1 MVNQLLLSPPEKP
14 SVFALHEP
22 RMGALESLVGSLE
35 FSSVTAKLALSVGLP
50 LFGDDTDTDGNDTT
64 LNDEEW
70 LSSPTQKKK
79 FLSPPVRSL
88 SLEPL
93 TDLSF
98 AANGHLCNTSLHSF
112 SVPHDVIPRI
122 DVTEFHK
129 LITGEY
135 ANRFDRIMTVD
146 CRFPYE
152 YEGGHIENAINISL
166 LQLLEKH
173 FALNDPPVESN
184 PAQKTLLVFH
194 CEYSLLRGPTMALH
208 LRKLDRLHN
217 ADRYPYLTYPDILVL
232 EGGYKS
238 FFDKYTHLCTPQG
251 YVEMRDRKHKKVCEV
266 EMNKVLLALKL
277 MRTKSN
283 VSKPRPSFAHT
294 RSSSLS
300 SSTASIESQANNQP
314 NQLCIRRSGLK
325 KVHKRNSR
333 DSRPL
338 FTQSLHNLSQDTHEH
353 TSAYAATYN
362 NDYFAP
368 LPMLYA
374 NHGQSLSALLLSV
387 DSLYSVAAH
396 SSTDSSTDSLM
407 GSSSPFTEVMDDL
420 DLISSKNASNVV
432 LASASARPRV
442 TLTRLHT
449 RLSAGPPLFSPTVSL
464 PFFDAHAVDDLSDD
478 SFLTADH
485 L

>member
-1 MVNQLLLSPPEKP
+1 MSNDSAAPKP
-14 SVFALHEP
+14 
-22 RMGALESLVGSLE
+22 LV
-35 FSSVTAKLALSVGLP
+35 
-50 LFGDDTDTDGNDTT
+50 
-64 LNDEEW
+64 
-70 LSSPTQKKK
+70 
-79 FLSPPVRSL
+79 
-88 SLEPL
+88 
-93 TDLSF
+93 
-98 AANGHLCNTSLHSF
+98 AN
-112 SVPHDVIPRI
+112 
-122 DVTEFHK
+122 
-129 LITGEY
+129 
-135 ANRFDRIMTVD
+135 
-146 CRFPYE
+146 
-152 YEGGHIENAINISL
+152 EGIKIA
-166 LQLLEKH
+166 
-173 FALNDPPVESN
+173 SN
-184 PAQKTLLVFH
+184 H
-194 CEYSLLRGPTMALH
+194 LRGNLAAEFADTSTPNVSADSEQLIKFHGTYIQDDRDQRITLKRAGQDKAWMFM
-208 LRKLDRLHN
+208 LRVRL
-217 ADRYPYLTYPDILVL
+217 PGGKTTPKQWLVL
-232 EGGYKS
+232 DSLAAQYQIPSLRLTTRQTFQFHGVLKGQMKP
-238 FFDKYTHLCTPQG
+238 LIQ
-251 YVEMRDRKHKKVCEV
+251 